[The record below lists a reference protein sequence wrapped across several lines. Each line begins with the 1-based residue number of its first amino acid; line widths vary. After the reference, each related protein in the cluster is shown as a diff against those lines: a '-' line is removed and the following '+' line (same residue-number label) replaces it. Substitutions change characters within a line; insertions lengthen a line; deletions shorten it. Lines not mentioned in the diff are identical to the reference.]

1 MFAQQIINGF
11 VAGTAYALFALG
23 FTLIFGVLG
32 VVNLTYGFYF
42 SAGAY
47 IALFATLK
55 GAPLALALPLA
66 AIGAGLIAVVLDALL
81 LSRLRKASAP
91 ELASLMVTL
100 GGTLFLYSGMTA
112 LFGSEIRRFPIG
124 LIDNAPFNFHG
135 SSVSP
140 TQLLIVG
147 TVAVLTLGLIALLRV
162 TRIGLAMRAM
172 AENPDAAE
180 LMGIDT
186 GAVMRRVSFISGSLG
201 GAAGVLIGLQYNAIT
216 PYMGEAMTLKGFA
229 IIILGGLG
237 DIGGALIAGL
247 LIGLLEALT
256 AGYVSSVY
264 KEAIGFLALVLTL
277 WVRPLGLFGRASA
290 RRA

>member
-1 MFAQQIINGF
+1 MLAQQIINGF
-11 VAGTAYALFALG
+11 VAGSAYALFALG
-23 FTLIFGVLG
+23 FTLMFGVLG

-55 GAPLALALPLA
+55 GAPLALALPAA
-66 AIGAGLIAVVLDALL
+66 AIAAGAIAVVLDSLL
-81 LSRLRKASAP
+81 LTRLRKASAP

-100 GGTLFLYSGMTA
+100 GATLFLYSGMTA
-112 LFGSEIRRFPIG
+112 LFSSDIRRFPIG
-124 LIDNAPFNFHG
+124 LIDNAPYRIG
-135 SSVSP
+135 GATISA
-140 TQLLIVG
+140 TQILVLG
-147 TVAVLTLGLIALLRV
+147 AVALLTLGLILLLRA
-162 TRIGLAMRAM
+162 TRIGLAMRAL

-186 GAVMRRVSFISGSLG
+186 QAVMRRVSFICGALG
-201 GAAGVLIGLQYNAIT
+201 GTAGVLIGLQYNAVT

-229 IIILGGLG
+229 IVILGGLG

-264 KEAIGFLALVLTL
+264 KEAVGFLALVLTL
-277 WVRPLGLFGRASA
+277 WVRPLGLFGRSRA

>member
-1 MFAQQIINGF
+1 MLLQQIINGF
-11 VAGTAYALFALG
+11 VAGSAYALFALG
-23 FTLIFGVLG
+23 FTLMFGVLG

-42 SAGAY
+42 SAGTY
-47 IALFATLK
+47 LALFSALK

-66 AIGAGLIAVVLDALL
+66 ATATGLIAVVLDTVL
-81 LSRLRKASAP
+81 LSRLRRTDAP

-100 GGTLFLYSGMTA
+100 GATLFLYSGMTA

-124 LIDNAPFNFHG
+124 LIDSAPLNIFG
-135 SSVSP
+135 ATISL
-140 TQLLIVG
+140 TQVLILC
-147 TVAVLTLGLIALLRV
+147 TVAGLAFALVILLRA
-162 TRIGLAMRAM
+162 TRTGLAMRAL

-180 LMGIDT
+180 LMGVDT
-186 GAVMRRVSFISGSLG
+186 GAIMRRVSFLCGALA
-201 GAAGVLIGLQYNAIT
+201 GAAGVLIGLEYNAIT

-229 IIILGGLG
+229 VIILGGLG
-237 DIGGALIAGL
+237 DVGGALIAGV

-264 KEAIGFLALVLTL
+264 KEAVGFMLLVLTL
-277 WVRPLGLFGRASA
+277 WARPLGLFGRASV